1 MKWTTIIDTNGQD
14 QRVLDTVLKELI
26 LDHIHDMIFI
36 MKVEEGPSFRYLYIN
51 ESAKRYTSIQ
61 HGDMGRLLE
70 EVVSFEMATDLQE
83 KYTQL
88 VQNGESVTY
97 QDTFFHTNGSQVVN
111 ESILTPIKDGYGKVE
126 YVVSITR
133 DITSSILEKKKLMK
147 AKERYK
153 SIIEHNLDAIFILD
167 GQGIIKESNG
177 AGCSLTGY
185 SKENL
190 VNMNIYDL
198 FHSQNE
204 KLLTESL
211 MQTLM
216 GTPSTID
223 YSLLLN
229 EAGEEKITQLKLVPI
244 VVKEKCDGCYI
255 IVKDITKHHEQNEMI
270 HYMALHDQLTG
281 LWNRKALDDHVPLI
295 IHNMEERGIELSLLY
310 LDLDRFKFVND
321 TLGLKGGDRFLKK
334 ITERLVTLTNEECL
348 LYRQGGDEFIFLL
361 KNSGFEDT
369 KTKAKE
375 ILALFIDPF
384 TIDEQEFYISP
395 SVGISRYPADGYDS
409 NSLIQKAAQAL
420 FEVKEKGRAHY
431 RFYQTHMKSSFPNY
445 IIMEAHLRRAI
456 EKGELYVHYQPQ
468 VNLAT
473 GTIDSFE
480 ALVRWNNRKF
490 GFVSPAQFIPLAEE
504 TGLIHQIGEWVL
516 EQVCIQLQKWRN
528 KGYKTVRVAI
538 NISPKQFLQ
547 EQLVDTIDFYLST
560 YNLPASCIE
569 IEITEGAMQDT
580 QQTLKMLRKLK
591 ELGVYISVDDF
602 GTGYSSLHYLK
613 RFPIDI
619 LKIDQSFVKE
629 IGLNQKDSA
638 ITTTIIH
645 LAHSLGLEVIAEG
658 VEREGQVDFLKEANC
673 QKAQGYFFS
682 KPIGPKEIEQ
692 QQFVL
697 M

>member
-1 MKWTTIIDTNGQD
+1 MKWTDSTTISQD
-14 QRVLDTVLKELI
+14 QKFLDTVLKELI

-36 MKVEEGPSFRYLYIN
+36 MKVEEGKGFRYVYVN
-51 ESAKRYTSIQ
+51 ESAKKYTMIQ
-61 HGDMGRLLE
+61 QKDMGRYLE
-70 EVVSFEMATDLQE
+70 EVIPVEMAVDLKK
-83 KYTQL
+83 KYLEL
-88 VQNGESVTY
+88 VETGERIIY
-97 QDTFFHTNGSQVVN
+97 QDAFYVKGDKVIN
-111 ESILTPIKDGYGKVE
+111 ESILTPIKNEVGLVD
-126 YVVSITR
+126 YVISITR
-133 DITSSILEKKKLMK
+133 DITPSIEEKKKLVK

-153 SIIEHNLDAIFILD
+153 SIIEHNLDAIFILNS
-167 GQGIIKESNG
+167 QGIIRESNA
-177 AGCSLTGY
+177 AGCSLSGY
-185 SKENL
+185 SIDAL
-190 VNMNIYDL
+190 ANMNIFDL
-198 FHSQNE
+198 FYPQNKKLLEGALSQSLLGNPSSIEHCLLMNE
-204 KLLTESL
+204 K
-211 MQTLM
+211 
-216 GTPSTID
+216 
-223 YSLLLN
+223 
-229 EAGEEKITQLKLVPI
+229 GEEKVTQLKIVPI

-255 IVKDITKHHEQNEMI
+255 IVKDITSHYEQSEMI

-295 IHNMEERGIELSLLY
+295 IHNMEERGVELSLLY

-334 ITERLVTLTNEECL
+334 ITERLITLTNEDCL

-361 KNSGFEDT
+361 KNCSFEDT

-375 ILALFIDPF
+375 ILALFVAPF
-384 TIDEQEFYISP
+384 IMETQEFYISP
-395 SVGISRYPADGYDS
+395 SIGISRYPADGYDS

-445 IIMEAHLRRAI
+445 IIMESHLRKAI
-456 EKGELYVHYQPQ
+456 EKGELYIHYQPQ
-468 VNLAT
+468 VNLST
-473 GTIDSFE
+473 GNIDSFE
-480 ALVRWNNRKF
+480 ALIRWNNRKF

-516 EQVCIQLQKWRN
+516 EQVCIQLQKWRV
-528 KGYKTVRVAI
+528 KGYRSVRVAI
-538 NISPKQFLQ
+538 NISPKQFQQ
-547 EQLVDTIDFYLST
+547 EHLVDTIDFYLST
-560 YNLPASCIE
+560 YKISSSCIE

-580 QQTLKMLRKLK
+580 QQTLKMLKKLK
-591 ELGVYISVDDF
+591 ELGVFISVDDF

-629 IGLNQKDSA
+629 IGMNQKDSA

-658 VEREGQVDFLKEANC
+658 VEREGQVDFLKEAKC
-673 QKAQGYFFS
+673 QKAQGYYFS

>member
-1 MKWTTIIDTNGQD
+1 MKWTDSTTISQD
-14 QRVLDTVLKELI
+14 QKFLDTVLKELI

-36 MKVEEGPSFRYLYIN
+36 MKVEEGKGFRYVYVN
-51 ESAKRYTSIQ
+51 ESAKKYTMIQ
-61 HGDMGRLLE
+61 QKDMGRYLE
-70 EVVSFEMATDLQE
+70 EVIPVEMAVDLKK
-83 KYTQL
+83 KYLEL
-88 VQNGESVTY
+88 VETGERIIY
-97 QDTFFHTNGSQVVN
+97 QDAFYVKGYKVIN
-111 ESILTPIKDGYGKVE
+111 ESILTPIKNEVGLVD
-126 YVVSITR
+126 YVISITR
-133 DITSSILEKKKLMK
+133 DITPSIEEKKKLVK

-153 SIIEHNLDAIFILD
+153 SIIEHNLDAIFILNS
-167 GQGIIKESNG
+167 QGIIRESNA
-177 AGCSLTGY
+177 AGCSLSGY
-185 SKENL
+185 SIDAL
-190 VNMNIYDL
+190 ANMNIFDL
-198 FHSQNE
+198 FYPQNKKLLEGALSQSLLGNPSSIEHCLLMNE
-204 KLLTESL
+204 K
-211 MQTLM
+211 
-216 GTPSTID
+216 
-223 YSLLLN
+223 
-229 EAGEEKITQLKLVPI
+229 GEEKVTQLKIVPI

-255 IVKDITKHHEQNEMI
+255 IVKDITSHYEQSEMI

-295 IHNMEERGIELSLLY
+295 IHNMEERGVELSLLY

-334 ITERLVTLTNEECL
+334 ITERLITLTNEDCL

-361 KNSGFEDT
+361 KNCSFEDT

-375 ILALFIDPF
+375 ILALFVAPF
-384 TIDEQEFYISP
+384 IMETQEFYISP
-395 SVGISRYPADGYDS
+395 SIGISRYPADGYDS

-445 IIMEAHLRRAI
+445 IIMESHLRKAI
-456 EKGELYVHYQPQ
+456 EKGELYIHYQPQ
-468 VNLAT
+468 VNLST
-473 GTIDSFE
+473 GNIDSFE
-480 ALVRWNNRKF
+480 ALIRWNNRKF

-516 EQVCIQLQKWRN
+516 EQVCIQLQKWRV
-528 KGYKTVRVAI
+528 KGYRSVRVAI
-538 NISPKQFLQ
+538 NISPKQFQQ
-547 EQLVDTIDFYLST
+547 EHLVDTIDFYLST
-560 YNLPASCIE
+560 YKISSSCIE

-580 QQTLKMLRKLK
+580 QQTLKMLKKLK
-591 ELGVYISVDDF
+591 ELGVFISVDDF

-629 IGLNQKDSA
+629 IGMNQKDSA

-658 VEREGQVDFLKEANC
+658 VEREGQVDFLKEAKC
-673 QKAQGYFFS
+673 QKAQGYYFS